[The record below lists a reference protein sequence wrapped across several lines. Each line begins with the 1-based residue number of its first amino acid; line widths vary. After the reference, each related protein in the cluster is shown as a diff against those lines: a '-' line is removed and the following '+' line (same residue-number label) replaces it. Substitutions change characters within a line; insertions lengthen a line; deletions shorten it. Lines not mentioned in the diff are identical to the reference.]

1 MWWRVRTER
10 EGFSPRVVPRARAL
24 GLQVVCACALLT
36 PASLPQA
43 PASNPATMEPFTW
56 SPERRLTW
64 PDFQGPPDLGSRA
77 VAMTAYAISLSTE
90 CADGILV
97 SRVTSTFLP
106 QSSWV
111 KSAYIVNRRAET
123 TLRHEQGHFDLSEVV
138 ARRLR
143 AELRKL
149 RSPCGE
155 NDEVRRAV
163 YVKYQKDDADTQRRY
178 DRETGY
184 GTDAR
189 LQQIWES
196 RIQSWL
202 KRLPE

>member
-1 MWWRVRTER
+1 
-10 EGFSPRVVPRARAL
+10 
-24 GLQVVCACALLT
+24 
-36 PASLPQA
+36 
-43 PASNPATMEPFTW
+43 
-56 SPERRLTW
+56 
-64 PDFQGPPDLGSRA
+64 
-77 VAMTAYAISLSTE
+77 MTAYAISLSTE

-163 YVKYQKDDADTQRRY
+163 YVKYQKDDADTQGRY